1 MNASV
6 ESAAAGRAPA
16 PLRLFRWWLVQV
28 RHMLPPTI
36 YFFLGFNLVLW
47 TKSVVLQ
54 QHGIAFSGF
63 ATATLAALLVGK
75 AVLVTDKMPFM
86 RRFDG
91 APLIQPILFK
101 TAIYWICVLV
111 VRFAEA
117 FIDYASDGHALGDFA
132 QFMLKDFSWARFL
145 MTQVWLMMLFL
156 LYVTAHEF
164 NTLFGDGELY
174 RLLFRWH
181 SSQAKL
187 SRRQRIRLLKRLSD
201 LTDAHPIETFR
212 DPATPAHREL
222 IAILRGLARK
232 PAAAG

>member
-1 MNASV
+1 MNLATESV
-6 ESAAAGRAPA
+6 ALQRAPVA
-16 PLRLFRWWLVQV
+16 LRLFHWWLAQV
-28 RHMLPPTI
+28 RHALPPTI
-36 YFFLGFNLVLW
+36 YFFFGFNLVLW

-101 TAIYWICVLV
+101 TAIYWICVLL
-111 VRFAEA
+111 VRLAEA
-117 FIDYASDGHALGDFA
+117 LIDYLSDGGQLRGFLP
-132 QFMLKDFSWARFL
+132 FMLKDFTWERFL
-145 MTQVWLMMLFL
+145 MTQVWVMMLFL
-156 LYVTAHEF
+156 IYVTAHEL

-174 RLLFRWH
+174 RLFFRWH
-181 SSQAKL
+181 SAQAKL

-201 LTDAHPIETFR
+201 LTDANPAETFR

-222 IAILRGLARK
+222 IAILKGLARK